1 MPFRWWNDLGLAQE
15 LKLVRDQPLKW
26 YMSSMAVLT
35 DPSFSEERI
44 ELAKPISLIYII
56 DDIFDLYG
64 TINELTLFTEAV
76 NRSASMK
83 NLAGITIQLPNDLIS
98 LYSDFAIFD

>member
-1 MPFRWWNDLGLAQE
+1 MPSRWWNDLGLAQE
-15 LKLVRDQPLKW
+15 LKLVQVQPLKW
-26 YMSSMAVLT
+26 YMCTTALLT

-44 ELAKPISLIYII
+44 ELAKPISLMYII

-76 NRSASMK
+76 NR
-83 NLAGITIQLPNDLIS
+83 
-98 LYSDFAIFD
+98 FAQCNTLL

>member
-1 MPFRWWNDLGLAQE
+1 MPYRWWNDLGLTQE

-26 YMSSMAVLT
+26 YMCTTALLT
-35 DPSFSEERI
+35 DPGFSEERI

-64 TINELTLFTEAV
+64 TIDELTLFTEAV
-76 NRSASMK
+76 NRFAS
-83 NLAGITIQLPNDLIS
+83 NTLL
-98 LYSDFAIFD
+98 